1 MTYGEN
7 TNLLRLALTQ
17 LLHQHRVQQR
27 LGGPG
32 SKFPETTTPEQRRA
46 LGEQIA
52 RYRHGVLTWCLEA
65 LDGVHR
71 RLDPRAP
78 YDRSNGPVDE
88 LRHRLRS
95 AHLHSASGL
104 PTLVEL
110 TTAHDVSIVEH
121 WRHAARAASL
131 GEHDLVTGP
140 RHVPLTRSQCATL
153 IADVAAIAE
162 AVALLD
168 LRYKNIP
175 GWEHLHGRGRLA
187 SAAANCAGLSAQDDP
202 DYTVDLTRWRPPA
215 RRIEGPPRPGLS
227 GVLQAQ
233 HNLVVALAEFPNGLN
248 LRRIFRSQQLLSAK
262 AADLGHAVQPDL
274 AENWVR
280 RTATYTALVD
290 GTRNLGGLIGR
301 GGAAAADSANAVSRL
316 ALVPRVRDTDSPA
329 LRRLDALLTRTDAR
343 LAQIVEHGALK
354 ELYLV
359 RERLPELAHRADKG
373 IIPVRAEYVPIRGPL
388 SNDILTIVRDRL
400 RAEPREP
407 MPPAEGRVSRHD
419 LGSALGSQPR
429 STLPGYRGPEPGITP
444 PLPY

>member
-27 LGGPG
+27 LGGPRL
-32 SKFPETTTPEQRRA
+32 SFPETTTVEQRRA

-65 LDGVHR
+65 VDAVHR

-78 YDRSNGPVDE
+78 YDRSSGPVDE
-88 LRHRLRS
+88 LRHRLRG
-95 AHLHSASGL
+95 AHLHSTAGL
-104 PTLVEL
+104 PTMAEL
-110 TTAHDVSIVEH
+110 TTAHDIAMLEH
-121 WRHAARAASL
+121 WRQAARAASL

-140 RHVPLTRSQCATL
+140 RQVPLTKTQCDTL
-153 IADVAAIAE
+153 ISDVAAITE

-168 LRYKNIP
+168 RRYKNIP

-187 SAAANCAGLSAQDDP
+187 TAAANCADFSVQDDL
-202 DYTVDLTRWRPPA
+202 DYTVDLTGWRPPT

-301 GGAAAADSANAVSRL
+301 GGQAAADSANAVSRL
-316 ALVPRVRDTDSPA
+316 ALLPRVRATDRPA
-329 LRRLDALLTRTDAR
+329 LRRLDALFARTDTR
-343 LAQIVEHGALK
+343 LAQVVEHGAHK
-354 ELYLV
+354 ELYLA

-388 SNDILTIVRDRL
+388 TNDILSIIRERL
-400 RAEPREP
+400 RPAPSDLR
-407 MPPAEGRVSRHD
+407 PPGEGRVSRRD
-419 LGSALGSQPR
+419 LASALEAQPR
-429 STLPGYRGPEPGITP
+429 STLPRYRGPGTDIAP
-444 PLPY
+444 PLQS